1 MTREIELDVIKVK
14 QEIGEYYI
22 ASISAENLLDLSYI
36 DRARLKQE
44 NTTDIASYLG
54 IQRELKHKRV
64 ADIADYLINNPDST
78 FPTSILLSVT
88 QDCCALKEENNR
100 YTLILKELS
109 DEELNERKNTG
120 YDFGQKDFFKFDG
133 IAKILDGQHRLA
145 GLEYARKLAKERNN
159 IELLEKL
166 NKFELNVSI
175 FVGYD
180 LHSQAMLFST
190 VNLAQTKVN
199 KSIVYNMEE
208 YSKTR
213 SPQKSCHE
221 IAKILD
227 AKEGSPFYHYIKMLG
242 CKTYGR
248 DEMEPLTQA
257 TFVES
262 LLSLI
267 SKDPELERNLNKKN
281 KQLQYNEDD
290 TKKYILHELY
300 VNNKDIEISMI
311 LWNYFKAIE
320 KRWETAWN
328 NPNTYLISKNNCFRA
343 FIRYLRDLYPK
354 IDKDKNGIPSIQ
366 DFAAILNE
374 YKINDEDFNV
384 ENKIFHRG
392 DSGMNTFYKYLSNK
406 ISYEDLKQLN

>member
-1 MTREIELDVIKVK
+1 
-14 QEIGEYYI
+14 
-22 ASISAENLLDLSYI
+22 
-36 DRARLKQE
+36 
-44 NTTDIASYLG
+44 
-54 IQRELKHKRV
+54 
-64 ADIADYLINNPDST
+64 
-78 FPTSILLSVT
+78 
-88 QDCCALKEENNR
+88 
-100 YTLILKELS
+100 
-109 DEELNERKNTG
+109 
-120 YDFGQKDFFKFDG
+120 
-133 IAKILDGQHRLA
+133 
-145 GLEYARKLAKERNN
+145 
-159 IELLEKL
+159 
-166 NKFELNVSI
+166 
-175 FVGYD
+175 
-180 LHSQAMLFST
+180 
-190 VNLAQTKVN
+190 
-199 KSIVYNMEE
+199 MEE